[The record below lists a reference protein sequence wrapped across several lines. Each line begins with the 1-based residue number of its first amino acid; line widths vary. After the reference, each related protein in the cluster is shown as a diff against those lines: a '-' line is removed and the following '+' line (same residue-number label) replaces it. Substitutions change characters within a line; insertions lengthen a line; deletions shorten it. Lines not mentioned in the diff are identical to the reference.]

1 MMNIENQTNFRNSIF
16 NSSISTLYDSF
27 LTLVYP
33 QNCQICEKSVESNAD
48 GVVCAECWQN
58 THIFTDS
65 DIFCHK
71 CNAFLGE
78 RHAEFKAFCHRC
90 DEDFYDLARAVGIY
104 EKALF
109 ISILQLKQQPHLP
122 KHLETLLFSTFENSP
137 FQDATCI
144 IPVPLSKI
152 RFAERG
158 FNQAELL
165 ARSLSKQS
173 GLPIY
178 ENSLKRIIHTEK
190 HRVGMDRKARLESVK
205 GAFKV
210 IAPRL
215 IEGQNILLIDDVFT
229 SGSTV
234 SNCAQVLKKN
244 GANKVYVLT
253 VARAV

>member
-1 MMNIENQTNFRNSIF
+1 MNLGEQTNFGYSKF
-16 NSSISTLYDSF
+16 FSPISTLYDSF

-33 QNCQICEKSVESNAD
+33 QSCRICEKSVESNAE
-48 GVVCAECWQN
+48 GVVCAKCWQN

-78 RHAEFKAFCHRC
+78 RRADFKTFCQRC
-90 DEDFYDLARAVGIY
+90 TEDFYDLARAIGIY

-122 KHLETLLFSTFENSP
+122 KHLEKLLFSAFEHSP

-165 ARSLSKQS
+165 AQSLSKQS
-173 GLPIY
+173 GLRIY
-178 ENSLKRIIHTEK
+178 ESSLKRVIHTEK

-210 IAPRL
+210 ISPRL
-215 IEGQNILLIDDVFT
+215 IEGQKILLIDDVFT

-234 SNCAQVLKKN
+234 SNCAKMLKKY

-253 VARAV
+253 IARAV